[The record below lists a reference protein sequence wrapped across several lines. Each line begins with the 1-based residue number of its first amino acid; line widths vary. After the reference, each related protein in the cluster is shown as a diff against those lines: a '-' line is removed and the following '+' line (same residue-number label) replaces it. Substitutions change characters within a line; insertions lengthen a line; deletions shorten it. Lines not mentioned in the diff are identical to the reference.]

1 MEHRALVEK
10 STVKEPV
17 LLVIFLQQ
25 VSFLQ
30 NLLVVMVMVELF
42 LQIMMNGQL
51 YLKAM
56 QFMVNLV
63 MINII
68 TSDSV

>member
-56 QFMVNLV
+56 QFMENLV

-68 TSDSV
+68 TSD